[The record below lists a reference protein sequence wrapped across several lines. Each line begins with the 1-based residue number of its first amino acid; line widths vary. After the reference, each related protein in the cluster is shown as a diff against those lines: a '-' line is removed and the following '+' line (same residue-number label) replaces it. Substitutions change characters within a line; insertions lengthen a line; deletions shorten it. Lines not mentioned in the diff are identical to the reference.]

1 MLLYVS
7 PNQLE
12 SLSARDL
19 RGANKSF
26 HFRGDAAGL
35 HDASWLALSSD
46 RLRGG
51 SGQGDSTDGS
61 QMNGGKLAGLPR
73 GGGLEERRR
82 SFRGKESGGENAGR
96 HCHFSFFFLFYFFFS
111 QLTIEEKG
119 FVLSFLSC
127 FLLCILWNE

>member
-1 MLLYVS
+1 MLLDVS

-51 SGQGDSTDGS
+51 SGQGDCTDGS

-82 SFRGKESGGENAGR
+82 RFRGKESGGENAGR
-96 HCHFSFFFLFYFFFS
+96 HCHFSFFLFYFFFS

-127 FLLCILWNE
+127 FLLCILWSE